1 MATIIKSIPTL
12 YGSEATRFQNE
23 ADAIEEIYDKT
34 PKRNRESDPY
44 VQSMRRMLKRSN
56 FES

>member
-12 YGSEATRFQNE
+12 YGSEARRFQNE
-23 ADAIEEIYDKT
+23 ADSVEEKYDNT
-34 PKRNRESDPY
+34 PKRDRESDPY
-44 VQSMRRMLKRSN
+44 VRSMRRMLKRSN